1 MTALSDAPARPAE
14 PPDQHLPPVVVA
26 AGILVLLGGL
36 FFFAVSRSEL
46 WLDEA
51 LSVNIA
57 RLPLGDLHAALKQDG
72 APPLY
77 YLLLHVWT
85 GIFGSGNEAARTL
98 SGLCMAG
105 AAVAIFFATQR
116 FTNRTAAWIAVIL
129 MATSPYAIRYATEAR
144 MYALV
149 VLLVA
154 CGTVAAQRAIEKPSL
169 GRLAVFAL
177 FVALALYTQYWCFYI
192 VGVAG
197 LLFAWMW
204 WRGEHREA
212 GRKLFVATIVGG
224 LAFLPWLPTFLYQR
238 EHTGTPW
245 GKAVMPGIPIGY
257 TLRDFAGG
265 ASGTAADRQEGWL
278 LFFILVP
285 MLLLGIFAIAATAR
299 RIELDVFVPR
309 TTRGITYMLVGGLV
323 AATTLNYLAGGAFQ
337 SRYSA
342 IVFPFYILLVARGFT
357 ILRDQR
363 VLGVLL
369 IVTVALGFAGGVRN
383 LETQRT
389 QARGVADALVAQA
402 KPGDVVVYCPDQIAP
417 SVHRLLPSDLGL
429 VEVTFPNF
437 DGPERVDWV
446 DYKANIARADVNAFA
461 AEALRR
467 AEGHQLFYVTA
478 PGYITH
484 PGTCEALAAALGQSR
499 SARQI
504 TVSDEEIFEKPALQ
518 VFTAR

>member
-1 MTALSDAPARPAE
+1 M
-14 PPDQHLPPVVVA
+14 
-26 AGILVLLGGL
+26 LLGGVC
-36 FFFAVSRSEL
+36 FFAFSRSEL

-51 LSVNIA
+51 LTVNIA

-85 GIFGSGNEAARTL
+85 GIFGTSNEAARSL
-98 SGLCMAG
+98 SALCMAG

-116 FTNRTAAWIAVIL
+116 FANRTAAWIAVIL
-129 MATSPYAIRYATEAR
+129 VAVSPYAIRYATEAR

-149 VLLVA
+149 ALLVA

-177 FVALALYTQYWCFYI
+177 LVALALYTQYWAFYI

-197 LLFAWMW
+197 VLFAGMW
-204 WRGEHREA
+204 WRSEHREA
-212 GRKLFVATIVGG
+212 GRKLFLATVVGG
-224 LAFLPWLPTFLYQR
+224 FAFLPWLPTFLYQR

-285 MLLLGIFAIAATAR
+285 MLLLGIFAVAGTAR
-299 RIELDVFVPR
+299 RIELDVLVPR
-309 TTRGITYMLVGGLV
+309 TTRGVSYMLVGGL
-323 AATTLNYLAGGAFQ
+323 AGATTLNYLAGGAFQ

-342 IVFPFYILLVARGFT
+342 IVFPFYILLVARGFA

-363 VLGVLL
+363 ILGALL
-369 IVTVALGFAGGVRN
+369 LLTVALGFAGGVRN
-383 LETQRT
+383 VQTQRT
-389 QARGVADALVAQA
+389 QAGGVARAIAAQA

-417 SVHRLLPSDLGL
+417 SVHRLLPAELGL
-429 VEVTFPNF
+429 VELTYPSFA
-437 DGPERVDWV
+437 GPERVDWV
-446 DYKANIARADVNAFA
+446 DYKDKLGRVNTNDFG
-461 AEALRR
+461 AEAIRR
-467 AEGHQLFYVTA
+467 AEGHQLFYVSA

-484 PGTCEALAAALGQSR
+484 PGTCEALSTVLGESR
-499 SARQI
+499 DSRQL
-504 TVSDEEIFEKPALQ
+504 TVSDEQIFEKPALQ

>member
-1 MTALSDAPARPAE
+1 
-14 PPDQHLPPVVVA
+14 
-26 AGILVLLGGL
+26 
-36 FFFAVSRSEL
+36 
-46 WLDEA
+46 
-51 LSVNIA
+51 
-57 RLPLGDLHAALKQDG
+57 
-72 APPLY
+72 
-77 YLLLHVWT
+77 
-85 GIFGSGNEAARTL
+85 
-98 SGLCMAG
+98 
-105 AAVAIFFATQR
+105 
-116 FTNRTAAWIAVIL
+116 
-129 MATSPYAIRYATEAR
+129 
-144 MYALV
+144 
-149 VLLVA
+149 
-154 CGTVAAQRAIEKPSL
+154 
-169 GRLAVFAL
+169 
-177 FVALALYTQYWCFYI
+177 
-192 VGVAG
+192 
-197 LLFAWMW
+197 
-204 WRGEHREA
+204 
-212 GRKLFVATIVGG
+212 
-224 LAFLPWLPTFLYQR
+224 
-238 EHTGTPW
+238 
-245 GKAVMPGIPIGY
+245 
-257 TLRDFAGG
+257 
-265 ASGTAADRQEGWL
+265 
-278 LFFILVP
+278 
-285 MLLLGIFAIAATAR
+285 
-299 RIELDVFVPR
+299 
-309 TTRGITYMLVGGLV
+309 MLVGGLV
-323 AATTLNYLAGGAFQ
+323 AATTLNYFAGGAFQ

-461 AEALRR
+461 TEALRR